1 MALVKTPLAFYAMR
15 FLLGAAEAGLFPGV
29 ILYLT
34 YWLPPQ
40 HRARYIGMFALGIP
54 LSSVIGAPI
63 SGAIMG
69 SMGGVLGLKDW
80 QWLYLIESVPA
91 MLLGVAVLW
100 LLADRPAKAR
110 WLTADERAWL
120 EAEFARGSRAADETR
135 HRFAWHML
143 ADKRVLAL
151 AAVFFLTGMPS
162 YGLSLWMPQIV
173 KGFGVSPF
181 GIGLLTAVPFLFGCI
196 AMIVWGHRS
205 DARGERLWHA
215 SSSAVVGG
223 IGLVAG
229 AMLTSAT
236 LQLVAVCVAAAGIY
250 GLKGPFLTMV
260 SQSFAETRAA
270 AGIALVSSLGNLSG
284 FFAPYFVGVVIQTAG
299 SYRPALLALGVQCA
313 LGAVVLVLWYRRR
326 EASSVIPA

>member
-1 MALVKTPLAFYAMR
+1 
-15 FLLGAAEAGLFPGV
+15 
-29 ILYLT
+29 
-34 YWLPPQ
+34 
-40 HRARYIGMFALGIP
+40 
-54 LSSVIGAPI
+54 
-63 SGAIMG
+63 
-69 SMGGVLGLKDW
+69 
-80 QWLYLIESVPA
+80 
-91 MLLGVAVLW
+91 
-100 LLADRPAKAR
+100 
-110 WLTADERAWL
+110 
-120 EAEFARGSRAADETR
+120 
-135 HRFAWHML
+135 ML

-196 AMIVWGHRS
+196 AMILWGHRS
-205 DARGERLWHA
+205 DAHGERLWHA

-260 SQSFAETRAA
+260 SAVVRRDSGRGRHRARQLARQPQRLLRALLRRRRDSDGGELSARAA
-270 AGIALVSSLGNLSG
+270 RAG
-284 FFAPYFVGVVIQTAG
+284 
-299 SYRPALLALGVQCA
+299 CA
-313 LGAVVLVLWYRRR
+313 VRLGAVVLVFWYRRR